1 MEALLSELGVID
13 SNRVDE
19 IVSYYEEG
27 IGPKSG
33 ARVVAKAWTDPAF
46 KARLLANGLEA
57 CAELGLGGP
66 ETEYLHVVENT
77 ANVHNVIVC
86 TLCSCYPWTILGLPP
101 AWYKSSA
108 YRSRLVR
115 EPRRVL
121 SELGLALDDKVKIQV
136 WDSVSEIRY
145 LVLPERPAGSEGM
158 TEEELA
164 AIVTRDSMI
173 GVSRL

>member
-1 MEALLSELGVID
+1 L
-13 SNRVDE
+13 R
-19 IVSYYEEG
+19 
-27 IGPKSG
+27 
-33 ARVVAKAWTDPAF
+33 R
-46 KARLLANGLEA
+46 
-57 CAELGLGGP
+57 AE
-66 ETEYLHVVENT
+66 
-77 ANVHNVIVC
+77 
-86 TLCSCYPWTILGLPP
+86 LGLPP

-121 SELGLALDDKVKIQV
+121 SELGLALDDDVKIQV

-145 LVLPERPAGSEGM
+145 LVLPERPAGTEAM

-164 AIVTRDSMI
+164 AIVTRNSMI